1 MDQLKRFSVNLTRSA
16 ACDLDTAQD
25 KAQIISDI
33 KRLYD
38 NPLPAGANI
47 KKLKGFNPP
56 LYRLRSGN
64 YRVLYRIEGLV
75 VTIMRVIDRKELE
88 RTIKRIRKSS

>member
-1 MDQLKRFSVNLTRSA
+1 METFSVRLTKSA
-16 ACDLDTAQD
+16 VGDLDAAQGR
-25 KAQIISDI
+25 AQIVSDI

-38 NPLPAGANI
+38 NPLPTGVNI

-56 LYRLRSGN
+56 LYRLRSGD
-64 YRVLYRIEGLV
+64 YRVLYRIEGQV

-88 RTIKRIRKSS
+88 RTIKRIRKSG